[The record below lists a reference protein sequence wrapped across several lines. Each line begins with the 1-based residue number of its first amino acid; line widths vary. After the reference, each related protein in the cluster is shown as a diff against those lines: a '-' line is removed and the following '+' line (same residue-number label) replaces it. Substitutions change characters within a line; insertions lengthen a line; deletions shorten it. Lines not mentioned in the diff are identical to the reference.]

1 MHIGKASYGWKF
13 LFHEVNYSSYDYE
26 LQLHTFEEWKKYLEE
41 HIGKDMVILD
51 EEDREVALKDFLELV
66 EEKQKTTNENDFKY
80 SKNVEGYRFTEGDF
94 S

>member
-1 MHIGKASYGWKF
+1 
-13 LFHEVNYSSYDYE
+13 
-26 LQLHTFEEWKKYLEE
+26 
-41 HIGKDMVILD
+41 MVILD